1 MAVLCEA
8 ISVIVR
14 RDSIDK
20 FYQGGWLPSSS
31 EKSTND
37 FDFPLSSLMTS
48 PMNSKSQG

>member
-20 FYQGGWLPSSS
+20 FYQGGWLA
-31 EKSTND
+31 
-37 FDFPLSSLMTS
+37 SLI
-48 PMNSKSQG
+48 PPNWNIYG